1 MGGDEFTALISEVN
15 NRQEIVTTAQA
26 IMEQF
31 ARPVEVSGQKVW
43 INASMGIVMASMPR
57 PGADDLLTMAD
68 TALYHAKDRGKG
80 QFVLFEPSLPRPAL
94 RSLSLDADLRMAVQ
108 RNELVLHF
116 QPIVTLDTLCIA
128 GFEALIRWRHPRL
141 GLLSPNEFIPMA
153 EESGLIRS
161 LGAWIIEQGCERL
174 SVWQSVHGKPLTLN
188 INLSALQ
195 FRQRDILSHLATIS
209 DRSGLMPGSLQLEI
223 TESVLM
229 QDDGQTLKNLSDLHR
244 LGFGIAI
251 DDFGVGYS
259 SLSYLKRFRVDSLKL
274 DQSFMKDL
282 DDPRSEA
289 LVKGTI
295 QLGHSLGVIVVAEGI
310 ETREQLELLRK
321 AGCDQGQGYLLGRP
335 MDEFQVMDMLSSG
348 AFLKPWV
355 TEGKG
360 VESDDAVTGKGW
372 QAAVA

>member
-1 MGGDEFTALISEVN
+1 
-15 NRQEIVTTAQA
+15 
-26 IMEQF
+26 
-31 ARPVEVSGQKVW
+31 
-43 INASMGIVMASMPR
+43 
-57 PGADDLLTMAD
+57 MAD